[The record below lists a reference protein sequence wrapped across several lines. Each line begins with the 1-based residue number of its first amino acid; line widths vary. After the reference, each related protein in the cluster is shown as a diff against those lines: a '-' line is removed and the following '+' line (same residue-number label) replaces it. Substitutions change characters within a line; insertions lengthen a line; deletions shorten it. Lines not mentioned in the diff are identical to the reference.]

1 MAFIDRIAGAP
12 ISWGVCEVPGWGLM
26 LPTSRV
32 LPEMREVGITETELG
47 APGFFPEDKEQI
59 KAELAKYEMG
69 MIGGFVPLVLQ
80 DPARWD
86 EAVANARAAAE
97 VFAYLGGDTFVTA
110 PVQDYDWPRPTPLDR
125 DGMRNLAQGLKLIDQ
140 VCADH
145 GMVQALHPHV
155 DTLIETKA
163 DVDLLLEESDVKWCL
178 DTGHLAV
185 GGTDPVEFAR
195 AYADRVAIAH
205 LKDVRMDL
213 AARALSREMSLLQ
226 AVQAGI
232 FTPFGEGDVPI
243 RDVVLALEAAGYAG
257 RYIIEQD
264 LAILGDEPAP
274 GTGPIEN
281 VRTSIEYLQR
291 EVVPALAGGAS

>member
-1 MAFIDRIAGAP
+1 MAFFDRVAGAP

-32 LPEMREVGITETELG
+32 LPEMKELGITETELG
-47 APGFFPEDKEQI
+47 APGFFPEAKEEV
-59 KAELAKYEMG
+59 KAELDRYGMG

-80 DPARWD
+80 HPERWD

-110 PVQDYDWPRPTPLDR
+110 PVQEYDWPRPVALDR
-125 DGMRNLAQGLKLIDQ
+125 EGMRNLAKGLKLIDE
-140 VCADH
+140 VCADY
-145 GMVQALHPHV
+145 GMVQTLHPHF

-178 DTGHLAV
+178 DTGHLTV

-195 AYADRVAIAH
+195 QYADRVGTVH
-205 LKDVRMDL
+205 LKDVRLVL
-213 AARALSREMSLLQ
+213 ADKAMKRELTLLK

-232 FTPFGEGDVPI
+232 FTPLGEGDVPI
-243 RDVVLALEAAGYAG
+243 RDVVLALEAAGYDG
-257 RYIIEQD
+257 RYVIEQD
-264 LAILGDEPAP
+264 LAITGDVPAE

-281 VRTSIEYLQR
+281 VRTSIEYLRR
-291 EVVPALAGGAS
+291 EVLPALPEAAA

>member
-1 MAFIDRIAGAP
+1 MAFFDRVAGAP

-32 LPEMREVGITETELG
+32 LPEMKELGIVETELG
-47 APGFFPEDKEQI
+47 APGFFPEEKEQV
-59 KAELAKYEMG
+59 KAELEKYGMG

-80 DPARWD
+80 DPTRWD
-86 EAVANARAAAE
+86 EAVANAKAAAE

-110 PVQDYDWPRPTPLDR
+110 PVQDYSWPRPTALDR
-125 DGMRNLAQGLKLIDQ
+125 EGMRNLAKGLALIDE
-140 VCADH
+140 VCADF

-195 AYADRVAIAH
+195 ANADRVAIAH

-213 AARALSREMSLLQ
+213 AAKALSRELSLLQ

-232 FTPFGEGDVPI
+232 FTPFGQGDVPI
-243 RDVVLALEAAGYAG
+243 RDVVLALEAAGYQG
-257 RYIIEQD
+257 RYVIEQD
-264 LAILGDEPAP
+264 LAITGDVPAE
-274 GTGPIEN
+274 GTGPIDN
-281 VRTSIEYLQR
+281 VRASIDYLKR
-291 EVVPALAGGAS
+291 EVVPALPAGAA